1 MEGYTVDKYLS
12 SLKAQELSIRHN
24 NFELKT
30 VFKKTLVST
39 DNEKPLCMRMRDY
52 LPLIM
57 PTYLVSKRNLRSI
70 LKFPFF
76 CDYRWTGLELAGI
89 RTKNDTFYIGKNII
103 CDADGTPLFVPVIK
117 YNYNGHVECLNI
129 YIHSKVVEQN
139 TYISKV
145 LFKQFI
151 PVLAVKTFDLCN
163 FGMPSGV
170 NSIKKANIIINDI
183 NKFYKVPKLHSMG
196 SMLNTDFGTMIAN
209 ELSRNKSLVLE

>member
-1 MEGYTVDKYLS
+1 MKGYTVDKYLS
-12 SLKAQELSIRHN
+12 SLRAQELSIRHN
-24 NFELKT
+24 NLELKT

-39 DNEKPLCMRMRDY
+39 DNEKPLCMGMRDY

-76 CDYRWTGLELAGI
+76 CNYRWAGLELAGI
-89 RTKNDTFYIGKNII
+89 RTKNDAFYVGKNLI
-103 CDADGTPLFVPVIK
+103 CDSDGTPLFVPVVK
-117 YNYNGHVECLNI
+117 YNFDDRVECLNV

-139 TYISKV
+139 TYISRV

-163 FGMPSGV
+163 FGIPSGTT
-170 NSIKKANIIINDI
+170 SIKKANIIISDI
-183 NKFYKVPKLHSMG
+183 DKFYKVPKLHSMS
-196 SMLNTDFGTMIAN
+196 SMLTTDFGTMVVN
-209 ELSRNKSLVLE
+209 ELSRSMVL